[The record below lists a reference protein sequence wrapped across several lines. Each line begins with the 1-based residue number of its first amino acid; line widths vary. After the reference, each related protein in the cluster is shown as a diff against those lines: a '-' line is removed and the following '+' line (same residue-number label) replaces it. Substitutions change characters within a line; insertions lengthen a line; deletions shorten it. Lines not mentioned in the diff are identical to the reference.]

1 MNLKK
6 IILEYQDFLKEIK
19 VRKRDYT
26 IDPNVNYIITGVRR
40 AGKTW
45 FLFQIIKE
53 YYKNNFKNILYV
65 NFEDDRFID
74 FSIGDFDKLLD
85 AYYELYPESKPVLF
99 LDEIQNIEG
108 WQKFCRRVADQKYR
122 IYITGS
128 NAKMLSSDIATTLG
142 GRFMQLEI
150 CPLSFTEYLRFKD
163 ISISKN
169 DIFSRRISI
178 IKKLFGEYFMYGGFP
193 EMLNV
198 NDKRG
203 YLHNLFTTVLY
214 NDIIVKSKI
223 RDTQG
228 IRLLIKKLS
237 ESTNDELSYNRI
249 RNLLNA
255 AGTKP
260 GTSTVI
266 SWIES
271 LKDSF
276 LINEVQ
282 NMNYRFSER
291 EAKKK
296 YYFIDNG
303 LLFALGEQSGSKLL
317 ETLAFNVLRKQYDE
331 IMFFKS
337 ASNEVDFVVPGK
349 ALFQVSMELNNE
361 TTKNREFKALL
372 KAGEYLKTNNLN
384 IITYDYEDEITVNSH
399 TISIIPIWKLI
410 LNRQDIN

>member
-1 MNLKK
+1 MDLKK
-6 IILEYQDFLKEIK
+6 VILEYQDFLKEIK
-19 VRKRDYT
+19 VQKRDYS
-26 IDPNVNYIITGVRR
+26 IDPNANYVITGVRR

-53 YYKNNFKNILYV
+53 HYKNNYENILYV

-74 FSIGDFDKLLD
+74 FRVGDFDKLLD
-85 AYYELYPESKPVLF
+85 TYYELYPNNKPILF
-99 LDEIQNIEG
+99 LDEVQNIDG

-150 CPLSFTEYLRFKD
+150 SPLSFTEYLRFKG

-169 DIFSRRISI
+169 DIFSKKINL
-178 IKKLFGEYFMYGGFP
+178 IKKLFSEYFLYGGFP
-193 EMLNV
+193 EILNIK
-198 NDKRG
+198 NKRE
-203 YLHNLFTTVLY
+203 YLHSIFTTVLY

-228 IRLLIKKLS
+228 IRLLIKKLA
-237 ESTNDELSYNRI
+237 ESTNDELSYNRM

-255 AGTKP
+255 AGAKV
-260 GTSTVI
+260 GTSTII
-266 SWIES
+266 SWLDS

-276 LINEVQ
+276 LITEIR

-317 ETLAFNVLRKQYDE
+317 ETLAYHVIKKQYDE

-337 ASNEVDFVVPGK
+337 PNSEVDFVIPEK

-361 TTKNREFKALL
+361 TTKNREFKSIL
-372 KAGEYLKTNNLN
+372 KAGKYMNINNLT
-384 IITYDYEDEITVNSH
+384 IITYELEDRIKRGEQ

-410 LNRQDIN
+410 IQKNLLN

>member
-1 MNLKK
+1 MDYKR
-6 IILEYQDFLKEIK
+6 IIIEYQNFLKEIK
-19 VRKRDYT
+19 VYKRDY
-26 IDPNVNYIITGVRR
+26 IVDPNANYVITGVRR

-53 YYKNNFKNILYV
+53 FYKNNYENILYV

-74 FSIGDFDKLLD
+74 FGIGDFDKLLD
-85 AYYELYPESKPVLF
+85 AYYELYPLGQPVLF
-99 LDEIQNIEG
+99 LDEVQNIEG

-122 IYITGS
+122 VYITGS

-142 GRFMQLEI
+142 GRFMPLEI
-150 CPLSFTEYLRFKD
+150 SPLSFPEFLRFKGV
-163 ISISKN
+163 SVSKT
-169 DIFSRRISI
+169 DLYSRKLNG
-178 IKKLFGEYFMYGGFP
+178 IKKLFAEYFHYGSFP
-193 EMLNV
+193 EMLSID
-198 NDKRG
+198 DKRG
-203 YLHNLFTTVLY
+203 YLHNIFTTVLY
-214 NDIIVKSKI
+214 NDIIVKNNI
-223 RDTQG
+223 RNSQG
-228 IRLLIKKLS
+228 VRLLIKKLA

-255 AGTKP
+255 AGAKA

-276 LINEVQ
+276 LIKEVQ
-282 NMNYRFSER
+282 NLNYRFSER

-317 ETLAFNVLRKQYDE
+317 ETLTFNELRKQYNE

-337 ASNEVDFVVPGK
+337 QKNEVDFVAPGE
-349 ALFQVSMELNNE
+349 ALFQVSMEMKNE
-361 TTKNREFKALL
+361 TTKNREIKSLL
-372 KAGEYLKTNNLN
+372 TSSEFLRINNLK
-384 IITYDYEDEITVNSH
+384 IITYDYEDEMTIKNRK
-399 TISIIPIWKLI
+399 ISIIPIWKLI
-410 LNRQDIN
+410 INKMATD